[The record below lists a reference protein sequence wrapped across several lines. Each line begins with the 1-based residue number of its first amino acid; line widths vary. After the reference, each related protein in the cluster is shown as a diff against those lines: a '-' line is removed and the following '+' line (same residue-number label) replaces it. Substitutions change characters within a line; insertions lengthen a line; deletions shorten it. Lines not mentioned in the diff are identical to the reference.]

1 MKLPKRKTEISLPSK
16 TRIIN
21 TCNLFLSGVK
31 ILRKE
36 GIRIFYIK
44 LKEYTRQSNIFTLKL
59 LLEKNESKTFLFI
72 SGCPGDSMRYRCEH
86 QSEQL
91 KVLGIKS
98 DIKTFN
104 EIELNKVIP
113 KYKVFILHRVPCD
126 ENIEEFI
133 SEVKDK
139 GKCTIFDTDDLVFNP
154 DLDPIYI
161 NPLSDMSE
169 MEKEKYYNDLIKY
182 RRTLLLSDYVVVSTD
197 YLKKEAELLHPK
209 VFVNRNS
216 VSNLMVETAE
226 KVKCKKNLSSRESV
240 IVGYMSGTPT
250 HNKDFVECKS
260 ALLSLLSEN
269 PNVFLK
275 IIGYLDL
282 SDDFKKFE
290 KQIIRVPLVPWQD
303 LPSNIQTFDINL
315 APLEM
320 NNPFTQ
326 SKSELKF
333 MESGLLAVPTIA
345 SEVGGFTSAIK
356 DGENGFLANT
366 SEEWYSKLKALVT
379 TPDLRAKIGNN
390 AQDTILND
398 YTSLAR
404 KRNLEAILN
413 NVEREKPIEILRN
426 E

>member
-1 MKLPKRKTEISLPSK
+1 MSLPIKNNKISLPSK
-16 TRIIN
+16 TRIEN
-21 TCNLFLSGVK
+21 TFNLFLSGIK

-44 LKEYTRQSNIFTLKL
+44 LKEYGRQSHIFTLNL
-59 LLEKNESKTFLFI
+59 LSTKNELKTFLFI

-91 KVLGIKS
+91 KVLGINS

-104 EIELNKVIP
+104 EVELNNVIST
-113 KYKVFILHRVPCD
+113 YKVFILHRVPCD
-126 ENIEEFI
+126 KSVEEFI
-133 SEVKDK
+133 SRVKAE
-139 GKCTIFDTDDLVFNP
+139 GKCIIFDTDDLVFNP

-161 NPLSDMSE
+161 NSLTDMGE
-169 MEKEKYYNDLIKY
+169 TEKDKYYNELRKY
-182 RRTLLLSDYVVVSTD
+182 RQTLLLSDYVIVSTD
-197 YLKKEAELLHPK
+197 YLKKEAELVHPK

-216 VSNLMVETAE
+216 ASNLMIEMAE
-226 KVKCKKNLSSRESV
+226 KAKSKQNHNPQKSV

-250 HNKDFVECKS
+250 HNKDFLECES
-260 ALLSLLSEN
+260 SIISLLSEN
-269 PNVFLK
+269 PNMFLK

-282 SDDFKKFE
+282 SEDLKKHE
-290 KQIIRVPLVPWQD
+290 NQIIRVQFVPWQD
-303 LPSNIQTFDINL
+303 LPYHIQTFDINL
-315 APLEM
+315 APLEL
-320 NNPFTQ
+320 NNPFTE

-333 MESGLLAVPTIA
+333 IESGLLAVPTIA
-345 SEVGGFTSAIK
+345 SDVGGFTSAIK

-379 TPDLRAKIGNN
+379 NPDLRAKIGNN